1 VPAEGPK
8 DPSRRDIIVIG
19 GSAGSLDTL
28 RAIVQALPA
37 DHPGT
42 VFVVAHVGQSCSI
55 LPDLLMKA
63 GSLTA
68 SHPRA
73 EEAIRRG
80 HIYIAPPDRHML
92 IEDATVCLS
101 RGPREH
107 FTRPAID
114 PLFRSAA
121 RSCGGRVIG
130 VVLSGSGSD
139 GAAGLAAVQHAGGLT
154 VIEDPFDAA
163 FPDMPNA
170 AASIREPDF
179 IVPAA
184 EIPSLLVRLSAEAI
198 PAEAVDARKGAPVG
212 MEMDELEAP
221 IAFSCPEC
229 GGALR
234 YNLKDGVRQYRCHV
248 GHRFGPMEIVESQS
262 EGVEKGLYVA
272 LRMLN
277 EQAEFARRMIESA
290 RDAPLDNGLVYWER
304 LQVQAEEQI
313 ETLRRFLAQRPVF
326 RMEPETSI
334 G

>member
-1 VPAEGPK
+1 MGCASRGPQRPVAPGDNRHRRFCRQPRHSSRDSARLARRSPRDGVCRLTCRAKPQPPVRSAEE
-8 DPSRRDIIVIG
+8 
-19 GSAGSLDTL
+19 
-28 RAIVQALPA
+28 
-37 DHPGT
+37 
-42 VFVVAHVGQSCSI
+42 VGE
-55 LPDLLMKA
+55 A
-63 GSLTA
+63 RG

-92 IEDATVCLS
+92 IEDGTVCLS

-170 AASIREPDF
+170 GASIGKPDF
-179 IVPAA
+179 IVRAA
-184 EIPSLLVRLSAEAI
+184 EIPSLLVDVSAEVV
-198 PAEAVDARKGAPVG
+198 PAETARAQKRAPVG
-212 MEMDELEAP
+212 VEMDELEAP

-234 YNLKDGVRQYRCHV
+234 
-248 GHRFGPMEIVESQS
+248 IQS
-262 EGVEKGLYVA
+262 EG
-272 LRMLN
+272 RC
-277 EQAEFARRMIESA
+277 SA
-290 RDAPLDNGLVYWER
+290 ISLPCRAPLRPDGD
-304 LQVQAEEQI
+304 
-313 ETLRRFLAQRPVF
+313 RRIP
-326 RMEPETSI
+326 I
-334 G
+334 GGG